1 LNWPAF
7 GIFEVALRRS
17 GQKRCRPGAAVRPGR
32 ADAGRLYCRGGAP
45 TDMTVALSELKANV
59 AVRRLPA
66 VIMSAKRKPARQCTS
81 PLALHDRRRRDLPPW
96 R

>member
-1 LNWPAF
+1 
-7 GIFEVALRRS
+7 
-17 GQKRCRPGAAVRPGR
+17 
-32 ADAGRLYCRGGAP
+32 
-45 TDMTVALSELKANV
+45 MTVALSELKANV